1 MKTVNMDKP
10 VDVLNKAF
18 TDALT
23 RSTSVGVVSMFLQ
36 VWDTPA
42 LGFLG
47 VAAAEDTAAYTVV
60 LTDLDPN
67 SKTCHVYFDGRY
79 AYTVYDPNEQFANAL
94 AQFNL
99 GSILYRSDYETV
111 SQEVDPDSVQTE
123 SPQS

>member
-1 MKTVNMDKP
+1 MDKP

-67 SKTCHVYFDGRY
+67 SKTCYVYFDGRY